1 MRIAALVLGILGG
14 VIGLFMSGGALFIG
28 GVGAAVGAAGASTVI
43 GGGWAALALSILG
56 IVGGALAIAKPKLAG
71 WFMVIA
77 AVGGFIAVFLAFIV
91 AGPLLLIGGILAL
104 VSKDK
109 VQQPRMQ
116 QA

>member
-77 AVGGFIAVFLAFIV
+77 AVGGFIAVFIAFIV

-109 VQQPRMQ
+109 VQQPRTQ